1 MPLPKNSNICV
12 SSSWILIVVSPYYG
26 HIFLLI
32 CIPGDFF
39 YWMLVI
45 KFMIFLCWS
54 LVLFDFIFL

>member
-1 MPLPKNSNICV
+1 MCNTVIIAVLMPLPKNSNICV

-39 YWMLVI
+39 L
-45 KFMIFLCWS
+45 LDASHC
-54 LVLFDFIFL
+54 VLYAVGC

>member
-12 SSSWILIVVSPYYG
+12 SSSWILIVVSPNYG

-45 KFMIFLCWS
+45 MHFSCWLLGIF
-54 LVLFDFIFL
+54 VL